1 MDQLLREW
9 IRYAETD
16 LKSAELQMDR
26 EGLYHISVYQSHQAV
41 EKIIKAYLVQ
51 KKIEEVPKV
60 HDLRKLVIFSKQFG
74 LDLSSQKMDI
84 LELDSF
90 FPKLR
95 YPFGDEISSDD
106 AHRCFK
112 IAFELVEMIKSSM
125 NRNE

>member
-16 LKSAELQMDR
+16 LTSAELQMDR
-26 EGLYHISVYQSHQAV
+26 DGLSHISVYQSHQAV

-51 KKIEEVPKV
+51 KKIEEIPKI
-60 HDLRKLVIFSKQFG
+60 HDLRKLVLLSKRYG
-74 LDLSSQKMDI
+74 LDVSGQQRDI

-106 AHRCFK
+106 AHRCYK
-112 IAFELVEMIKSSM
+112 IAFDLVEVIKSM
-125 NRNE
+125 IYKQK